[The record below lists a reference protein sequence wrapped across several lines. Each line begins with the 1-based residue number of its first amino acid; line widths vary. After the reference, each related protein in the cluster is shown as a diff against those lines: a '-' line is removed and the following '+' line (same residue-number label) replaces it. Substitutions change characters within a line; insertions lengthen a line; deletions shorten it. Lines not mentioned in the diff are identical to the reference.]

1 MAKKEQTSRA
11 IWPTIS
17 GLPPGLVVLG
27 SLEAPWSRPGNS
39 TRRLCGSVRASA
51 SRAGLR
57 KGNVAWAT
65 RKHNRLSVKPLLGLT
80 ITFSRGTTAGLGL
93 TNSGLGPAKIT
104 GSRLTFNGKQL
115 GEFNKANV
123 DELRHDLDPR
133 PHAATLGGQP
143 FLHTDYQQFLLW
155 VDPYDPSEHG
165 EFRQLIEEQLR
176 LEIRYESMYGG
187 EKFTVV
193 YPRREWV
200 SSPPAGDGEP

>member
-1 MAKKEQTSRA
+1 LEVQVDASTVIA
-11 IWPTIS
+11 IC
-17 GLPPGLVVLG
+17 GVVIAVA
-27 SLEAPWSRPGNS
+27 SLM
-39 TRRLCGSVRASA
+39 VSA
-51 SRAGLR
+51 DA
-57 KGNVAWAT
+57 VWAT

-80 ITFSRGTTAGLGL
+80 TTFTRGTTAGLGL
-93 TNSGLGPAKIT
+93 TNSGLGPAKII

-123 DELRHDLDPR
+123 DEFRRDLNPR

-176 LEIRYESMYGG
+176 LEIRYESIYGG

-193 YPRREWV
+193 YPRREWI